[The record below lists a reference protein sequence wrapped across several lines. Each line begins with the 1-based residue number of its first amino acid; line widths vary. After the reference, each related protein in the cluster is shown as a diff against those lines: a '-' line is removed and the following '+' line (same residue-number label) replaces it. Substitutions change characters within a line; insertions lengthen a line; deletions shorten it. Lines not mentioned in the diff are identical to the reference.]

1 MEHERGLGFQEDRR
15 RIVVVQ
21 HHGVAGR
28 ALARHLRPH
37 YARVDVTTDPFAVS
51 GLLADEGPVDLITGM
66 LFGDGHQSATSW
78 VETWRAAAPW
88 LERVVVI
95 SSEPP
100 ERAPGVDACFR
111 KPDDVAAVVRFLT
124 ASPLEVAS

>member
-1 MEHERGLGFQEDRR
+1 MEHERDEDFREDRR

-21 HHGVAGR
+21 HHGMAGR

-51 GLLADEGPVDLITGM
+51 GLLAGEGPVDLITGM
-66 LFGDGHQSATSW
+66 LFGDGHQRGTTW
-78 VETWRAAAPW
+78 VATWRAAAPW
-88 LERVVVI
+88 LERVVVV

-100 ERAPGVDACFR
+100 ERAPGVDACFQ
-111 KPDDVAAVVRFLT
+111 KPHDVAAVVRFLT
-124 ASPLEVAS
+124 ASRT